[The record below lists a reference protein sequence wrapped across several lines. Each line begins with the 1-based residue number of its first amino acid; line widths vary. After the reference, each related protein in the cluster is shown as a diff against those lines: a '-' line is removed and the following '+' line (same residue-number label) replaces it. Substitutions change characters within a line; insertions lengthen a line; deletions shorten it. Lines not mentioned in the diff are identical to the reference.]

1 MKKVIAA
8 FDGLKFSESTL
19 EYAIDIVKKS
29 SGLLVG
35 ISLEDFTYHSYKVF
49 DMVGS
54 EGVSAEKVKLLRDK
68 DRKTRRG
75 SVQRFLDAC
84 HKANIKTK
92 IHRDKSLAIQELL
105 KETIYSDLLIISE
118 QETLTHFKEEPPT
131 AFMRDLLTD
140 VQCPVLIVP
149 KAYSETECIIV
160 LYNGD
165 PSSVY
170 AAKMF
175 SYMLPHF
182 KELPVEVVTVKTDGE
197 EMTIPESHLIRE
209 FIDCHFPKAKIKILN
224 GDAEIEIVKYLED
237 KQNALVVLGAYRRN
251 MVSRWFKASM
261 ADTLMGNTQLPLFV
275 AHYKT

>member
-19 EYAIDIVKKS
+19 EYAIEIVKNS

-35 ISLEDFTYHSYKVF
+35 ISLEDFTYHSYSVF
-49 DMVGS
+49 DIVGS
-54 EGVSAEKVKLLRDK
+54 EGVSAEKAKLLRDK
-68 DRKTRRG
+68 DRKTRRE
-75 SVQRFLDAC
+75 SVQHFLNAC

-105 KETIYSDLLIISE
+105 KETIYSDLLIISQ
-118 QETLTHFKEEPPT
+118 QETLTHIKEEPPT
-131 AFMRDLLTD
+131 RFIRDLLTD
-140 VQCPVLIVP
+140 IQCPVLIVP
-149 KAYSETECIIV
+149 KVYSRTECIIV
-160 LYNGD
+160 LYNGA

-182 KELPVEVVTVKTDGE
+182 KDLPIEVVTVKTDSE
-197 EMTIPESHLIRE
+197 EMTIPESALIRE
-209 FIDCHFPKAKIKILN
+209 FVDCHFPDANIKVLH
-224 GDAEIEIVKYLED
+224 GDPEIEIVKHLEA
-237 KQNALVVLGAYRRN
+237 KQNSLVVLGAYQRN
-251 MVSRWFKASM
+251 MVARWFRPSM
-261 ADTLMGNTQLPLFV
+261 ADSLMRNMQLPLFI